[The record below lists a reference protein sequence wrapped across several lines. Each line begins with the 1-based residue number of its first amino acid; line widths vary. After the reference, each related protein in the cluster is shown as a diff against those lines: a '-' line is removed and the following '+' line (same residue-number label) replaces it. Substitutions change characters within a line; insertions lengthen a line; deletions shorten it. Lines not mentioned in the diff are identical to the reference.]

1 MTKEEEIK
9 SCISAID
16 KFLEQLVEAEKI
28 KIEDLKLFKNFNEFL
43 ILERDLLTAISLDL
57 VSAGLKY
64 ALLGE

>member
-28 KIEDLKLFKNFNEFL
+28 KIEDLKLSKNFNEFL

>member
-9 SCISAID
+9 SCISAIY

-28 KIEDLKLFKNFNEFL
+28 KIEDLKLSKNFNEFL
-43 ILERDLLTAISLDL
+43 ILEKELLTDISLDL

>member
-28 KIEDLKLFKNFNEFL
+28 KIEDLKLSKNFNEFL

-57 VSAGLKY
+57 VSVGLKY

>member
-28 KIEDLKLFKNFNEFL
+28 KIEDLKLSENFNEFL
-43 ILERDLLTAISLDL
+43 ILERDLLTTISLDL